1 MHSELETANKD
12 IESLKDELART
23 REELETTKDLASR
36 EESWTKQSISD
47 EVSKINGL
55 CKVMMK
61 NMGLNY
67 RLMHLY
73 LVLGFSWT

>member
-36 EESWTKQSISD
+36 EES
-47 EVSKINGL
+47 
-55 CKVMMK
+55 
-61 NMGLNY
+61 
-67 RLMHLY
+67 
-73 LVLGFSWT
+73 